1 MFTVNYMLAKALQN
15 DQLRTA
21 KQDGLVRQFI
31 ANQRKK
37 AATKS
42 QDKTKQTH
50 S

>member
-1 MFTVNYMLAKALQN
+1 MFTINYMLAKALQN

-37 AATKS
+37 AAVKS
-42 QDKTKQTH
+42 QNRAKQPH
-50 S
+50 

>member
-15 DQLRTA
+15 DQLRMA

-31 ANQRKK
+31 ANQRRKVAAK
-37 AATKS
+37 A
-42 QDKTKQTH
+42 KTKQTR